1 MIKSKRFKRVFLRVF
16 VSLNF
21 LLLGSGFFI
30 YYTLKNSANKNNIS
44 NYEIYLKNQ
53 LNQPNSYPV
62 NYPISSSVYQPVSV
76 WTGRLILL
84 PKEQRQLR
92 KSVLFE
98 VYNADSAHQNLVGKI
113 VNLEWSRDSEAQKF
127 VQAVTQD
134 VKFIQATED
143 SKKTGNLHPDR
154 LNNWQNV
161 DPLESLAG
169 ARPQDDVVVELKNPV
184 VVTNHQKERPSL
196 KIAQEPVQVTGRIYA
211 LVTIIKREK
220 ADSVSAAS
228 PSDRFVVRH
237 FNKKTK
243 QFDGLLETIRIP
255 QVPSDRNGISRSTN
269 RGIEK
274 SPLNS
279 AGWYIYGTKDAEGI
293 FVTQAIEPRALM
305 RLQPDEVRVNR
316 KSANSYLKKEL
327 WKGTEGQ
334 KGTAKIVLL
343 DPKSQQFNEAV
354 SKWREGDRAI
364 VLHTYG
370 GIGGKKPEPEPLGV
384 VTGHFAYGIATVVRD
399 RFTDELRFDI
409 EYRQVYAHNPDGII
423 AGTMKWSTYMGDLQR
438 GWLGNR
444 PVSDAIVKLDAVTQD
459 YDFDGIQL
467 SPMKEFMRQLDI
479 MMARYRIGDGTGSSV
494 VTPSTSCVQDA
505 NQALFVTI
513 KQVEKQVASNP
524 RIQEWLRRHP
534 TDAQT
539 LRFQQLV
546 KLGRSLEKQ
555 LAPLGIIRSDWQE
568 NAENLAGTRTADG
581 TLTTVLKAATTWRT
595 MLPRRAHDEIATI
608 LLNNG
613 ATLWIIR
620 TNQVG
625 GFNPDIVPRAPTA
638 LLGHRTN

>member
-1 MIKSKRFKRVFLRVF
+1 
-16 VSLNF
+16 
-21 LLLGSGFFI
+21 
-30 YYTLKNSANKNNIS
+30 
-44 NYEIYLKNQ
+44 
-53 LNQPNSYPV
+53 
-62 NYPISSSVYQPVSV
+62 
-76 WTGRLILL
+76 
-84 PKEQRQLR
+84 
-92 KSVLFE
+92 
-98 VYNADSAHQNLVGKI
+98 
-113 VNLEWSRDSEAQKF
+113 
-127 VQAVTQD
+127 
-134 VKFIQATED
+134 
-143 SKKTGNLHPDR
+143 
-154 LNNWQNV
+154 
-161 DPLESLAG
+161 
-169 ARPQDDVVVELKNPV
+169 
-184 VVTNHQKERPSL
+184 
-196 KIAQEPVQVTGRIYA
+196 
-211 LVTIIKREK
+211 
-220 ADSVSAAS
+220 
-228 PSDRFVVRH
+228 
-237 FNKKTK
+237 
-243 QFDGLLETIRIP
+243 
-255 QVPSDRNGISRSTN
+255 
-269 RGIEK
+269 
-274 SPLNS
+274 
-279 AGWYIYGTKDAEGI
+279 
-293 FVTQAIEPRALM
+293 
-305 RLQPDEVRVNR
+305 
-316 KSANSYLKKEL
+316 
-327 WKGTEGQ
+327 
-334 KGTAKIVLL
+334 KGTAKTVLL

-354 SKWREGDRAI
+354 SKWREGDKAI

-444 PVSDAIVKLDAVTQD
+444 PVSDVIVKLDAVTQD
-459 YDFDGIQL
+459 YNFDGIQL

-568 NAENLAGTRTADG
+568 NADNLAGTRTADG
-581 TLTTVLKAATTWRT
+581 TLTTILKAATTWRT
-595 MLPRRAHDEIATI
+595 MLPRRAHDEMATI

-613 ATLWIIR
+613 ATLWVIR

>member
-1 MIKSKRFKRVFLRVF
+1 MFLTILA
-16 VSLNF
+16 SLSF
-21 LLLGSGFFI
+21 LLLGSGIFI

-53 LNQPNSYPV
+53 LNKPSFYPS
-62 NYPISSSVYQPVSV
+62 NQSISSSIYQPASV

-84 PKEQRQLR
+84 PKEKRQL
-92 KSVLFE
+92 KGSVLFE
-98 VYNADSAHQNLVGKI
+98 VYKADPAHQNLVGKI
-113 VNLEWSRDSEAQKF
+113 VNLEWSRDAEVQNF
-127 VQAVTQD
+127 VRAVTQD
-134 VKFIQATED
+134 VQFIRATED

-169 ARPQDDVVVELKNPV
+169 ARPQDDVIVELKNPV
-184 VVTNHQKERPSL
+184 VATSNKQERASL
-196 KIAQEPVQVTGRIYA
+196 MIAQEPVQLTGRIYA

-220 ADSVSAAS
+220 ADSLSTAT

-237 FNKKTK
+237 FNKKS
-243 QFDGLLETIRIP
+243 QEFDGPLETIRIP
-255 QVPSDRNGISRSTN
+255 QVPSDRNGITRSTN
-269 RGIEK
+269 RGIEN
-274 SPLNS
+274 SPLNP
-279 AGWYIYGTKDAEGI
+279 AGWYIYGAKEAEGM
-293 FVTQAIEPRALM
+293 FVAQAIEPRALM

-316 KSANSYLKKEL
+316 KSAISYIKKEL
-327 WKGTEGQ
+327 WKDTEGQ

-343 DPKSQQFNEAV
+343 DPNGQQFNEAV
-354 SKWREGDRAI
+354 SRWREGDKAI

-399 RFTDELRFDI
+399 HFTDELRFDI

-444 PVSDAIVKLDAVTQD
+444 PISDVIVKLDAVTQD
-459 YDFDGIQL
+459 YNFDGIQL

-539 LRFQQLV
+539 LRFKQLV

-613 ATLWIIR
+613 AALWVIR

>member
-1 MIKSKRFKRVFLRVF
+1 M
-16 VSLNF
+16 
-21 LLLGSGFFI
+21 GSGIFI

-44 NYEIYLKNQ
+44 NYELYLKNQ
-53 LNQPNSYPV
+53 LNQANSYPV
-62 NYPISSSVYQPVSV
+62 NNTISSSVYQPVSV

-84 PKEQRQLR
+84 PKEQRQPG

-98 VYNADSAHQNLVGKI
+98 VYNAAPAHQNLVGKT
-113 VNLEWSRDSEAQKF
+113 VNLEWSRDAEVQRF

-143 SKKTGNLHPDR
+143 SKKTGNLHPER

-169 ARPQDDVVVELKNPV
+169 ARPQDDVIVELKNPV
-184 VVTNHQKERPSL
+184 VVTSKQKERPSL
-196 KIAQEPVQVTGRIYA
+196 RIAQEPVQVTGRIYA

-220 ADSVSAAS
+220 TDSVSAAT

-237 FNKKTK
+237 FNKKSK
-243 QFDGLLETIRIP
+243 QFDGPLETIRIP
-255 QVPSDRNGISRSTN
+255 QVPSDRNGITRSTN
-269 RGIEK
+269 RGIEN
-274 SPLNS
+274 SPLNP
-279 AGWYIYGTKDAEGI
+279 AGWYIYGAKDAEGML
-293 FVTQAIEPRALM
+293 VTQAIEPRALM

-316 KSANSYLKKEL
+316 KSAISYLKKEL
-327 WKGTEGQ
+327 WKDTEGQ

-370 GIGGKKPEPEPLGV
+370 GIGGKNPETEPLGV

-581 TLTTVLKAATTWRT
+581 TLTTILKAATTWRT

-613 ATLWIIR
+613 ATLWVIR

-625 GFNPDIVPRAPTA
+625 GFNSDIVPRAPTA

>member
-1 MIKSKRFKRVFLRVF
+1 MFLTIL
-16 VSLNF
+16 VSLTF
-21 LLLGSGFFI
+21 LLLGSGIFI
-30 YYTLKNSANKNNIS
+30 YYTLKYSANKNNIS

-53 LNQPNSYPV
+53 LNKPNVYPS
-62 NYPISSSVYQPVSV
+62 NQTSSSSVYQSVSV

-84 PKEQRQLR
+84 PKEQRQPK

-98 VYNADSAHQNLVGKI
+98 VYNADPAHQNLVGKI
-113 VNLEWSRDSEAQKF
+113 VNLEWSRDAEVQNF
-127 VQAVTQD
+127 VRAVTQD

-169 ARPQDDVVVELKNPV
+169 ARPQDDVIVELKNPV
-184 VVTNHQKERPSL
+184 VVTSNKKERPSL
-196 KIAQEPVQVTGRIYA
+196 MIAQEPVQLTGRIYA
-211 LVTIIKREK
+211 LVTIIKLEK
-220 ADSVSAAS
+220 ANSVSPAS
-228 PSDRFVVRH
+228 ASDRFIVRH
-237 FNKKTK
+237 FNKKS
-243 QFDGLLETIRIP
+243 QEFDGPLETLRIP
-255 QVPSDRNGISRSTN
+255 QVPSDRNGITRSTN
-269 RGIEK
+269 RGIEN
-274 SPLNS
+274 SPLNP
-279 AGWYIYGTKDAEGI
+279 AGWYIYGAKDAEGM
-293 FVTQAIEPRALM
+293 FVAQAIEPRALM

-316 KSANSYLKKEL
+316 KSAISYIKKEL
-327 WKGTEGQ
+327 WKDTEGQ

-343 DPKSQQFNEAV
+343 EPNGQQFNEAV
-354 SKWREGDRAI
+354 SRWREGDKAI

-423 AGTMKWSTYMGDLQR
+423 AGTMKWSSYMGDLQR

-444 PVSDAIVKLDAVTQD
+444 PVSDVIVKLDAVTQD
-459 YDFDGIQL
+459 YNFDSIQL

-613 ATLWIIR
+613 ATLWVIR

>member
-1 MIKSKRFKRVFLRVF
+1 LIKIKRFKRVFLTILA
-16 VSLNF
+16 SLSF
-21 LLLGSGFFI
+21 LLLGSGIFI

-53 LNQPNSYPV
+53 LNKPSFYPS
-62 NYPISSSVYQPVSV
+62 NQSISSSIYQPASV

-84 PKEQRQLR
+84 PKEKRQL
-92 KSVLFE
+92 KGSVLFE
-98 VYNADSAHQNLVGKI
+98 VYKADPAHQNLVGKI
-113 VNLEWSRDSEAQKF
+113 VNLEWSRDAEVQNF
-127 VQAVTQD
+127 VRAVTQD
-134 VKFIQATED
+134 VQFIRATED

-169 ARPQDDVVVELKNPV
+169 ARPQDDVIVELKNPV
-184 VVTNHQKERPSL
+184 VATSNKQERASL
-196 KIAQEPVQVTGRIYA
+196 MIAQEPVQLTGRIYA

-220 ADSVSAAS
+220 ADSLSTAT

-237 FNKKTK
+237 FNKKS
-243 QFDGLLETIRIP
+243 QEFDGPLETIRIP
-255 QVPSDRNGISRSTN
+255 QVPSDRNGITRSTN
-269 RGIEK
+269 RGIEN
-274 SPLNS
+274 SPLNP
-279 AGWYIYGTKDAEGI
+279 AGWYIYGAKEAEGM
-293 FVTQAIEPRALM
+293 FVAQAIEPRALM

-316 KSANSYLKKEL
+316 KSAISYIKKEL
-327 WKGTEGQ
+327 WKDTEGQ

-343 DPKSQQFNEAV
+343 DPNGQQFNEAV
-354 SKWREGDRAI
+354 SRWREGDKAI

-399 RFTDELRFDI
+399 HFTDELRFDI

-444 PVSDAIVKLDAVTQD
+444 PISDVIVKLDAVTQD
-459 YDFDGIQL
+459 YNFDGIQL

-539 LRFQQLV
+539 LRFKQLV

-613 ATLWIIR
+613 AALWVIR